1 MIFTSLFLLFNSHLL
16 SSFFPWPQSPQS
28 LSLVPKCFFEFHWI
42 SPSPSP
48 IWIDC
53 ETAGPLVKPLF
64 NYRSPL
70 VYLSGVETQPSRVE
84 VKGEKMRRGRRARGV
99 TERHPLVKECAGRTT
114 QPSLPFLHLT
124 VVQCTFTGIISH
136 LYPQYHWYCAVYC
149 ILCRTTA
156 FKRETMEKKVSECFL
171 LTPCHSQLVN
181 LTPNQETNGLDWNC
195 WPTIDK

>member
-1 MIFTSLFLLFNSHLL
+1 MTSVTSVTVLGSQM
-16 SSFFPWPQSPQS
+16 FFGVS
-28 LSLVPKCFFEFHWI
+28 LNPP
-42 SPSPSP
+42 PSPSP

-114 QPSLPFLHLT
+114 QPSFLHFT
-124 VVQCTFTGIISH
+124 VVQCTHSYYLPSLPSIP
-136 LYPQYHWYCAVYC
+136 L
-149 ILCRTTA
+149 ILCRVLYSLQDNC
-156 FKRETMEKKVSECFL
+156 FQKRDNGEEGLGML
-171 LTPCHSQLVN
+171 PPYALRHSQLVN
-181 LTPNQETNGLDWNC
+181 LTPNRETNGLDWNC